1 MEPAPKLK
9 LSSTMCVMDE
19 NQLSIE
25 NLNKIPLFD
34 DRTDDNYLQNY
45 EALEAL
51 KTEFYRHIQAW
62 ISIAGV
68 GVAAMLAPQVAVPY
82 MVAFGGVLL
91 TKEYTVRLTRLIDVI
106 KALLEAYGDDGII
119 ITPRVKTDSA
129 TIDLFVRMP
138 DKRVFVFMLRTGSKE
153 STIIWREDIQQFRM
167 RKKGQ
172 KSQKRCSSLDKAI
185 EELNTFIDLKRDKH
199 PLMGVTSAERK
210 APLMKAVVL
219 SQQARIS
226 ESNPSEALV
235 SFGNAARVLK
245 IATSST
251 TYVVES
257 KDLVDFLANPKK

>member
-1 MEPAPKLK
+1 
-9 LSSTMCVMDE
+9 MDE

-51 KTEFYRHIQAW
+51 KTEFYRHIKAW

-82 MVAFGGVLL
+82 MIAFGGVML
-91 TKEYTVRLTRLIDVI
+91 TKEYTVRLARLIEVT
-106 KALLEAYGDDGII
+106 KSLLEAYGDDGITV
-119 ITPRVKTDSA
+119 TPRVKTDSA
-129 TIDLFVRMP
+129 ILDLLVRMP
-138 DKRVFVFMLRTGSKE
+138 DKRVFVLMLRTGSKE
-153 STIIWREDIQQFRM
+153 STIIWREDIKKFRM
-167 RKKGQ
+167 RKKGE

-185 EELNTFIDLKRDKH
+185 EELNTFVDLKRDKH
-199 PLMGVTSAERK
+199 PLIGITSAERK
-210 APLMKAVVL
+210 APVMKVIVL
-219 SQQARIS
+219 SPQTRIS
-226 ESNPSEALV
+226 ESNPSEAIV

-245 IATSST
+245 IVTSST

-257 KDLVDFLANPKK
+257 KDLVDFLASPKK